1 MMSRRPPPSP
11 PPPKTNTQ
19 VMRLNDNALDSL
31 PTPDWAVP
39 IEPPPELLADDKTND
54 QAYCERV

>member
-1 MMSRRPPPSP
+1 
-11 PPPKTNTQ
+11 
-19 VMRLNDNALDSL
+19 MRLNDNALDSL